1 MAQIAPAFSQT
12 LKPTTRFDMAQYVLI
27 LPEGFMTSLQRA
39 QAISRELYCVTR
51 PLALQREDE
60 KSSMFATVITHPS
73 TNQAALIVNP
83 DVIINVHEQATLE
96 KLTALFP
103 ELTEDVRFA
112 LTSMAWQLRSFT
124 FKSILPPTATIR
136 NAQYMIDNGWFEPDK

>member
-1 MAQIAPAFSQT
+1 MAN
-12 LKPTTRFDMAQYVLI
+12 YVLI

-39 QAISRELYCVTR
+39 KAISRELYCVTR

-60 KSSMFATVITHPS
+60 VSNMFATVITHP
-73 TNQAALIVNP
+73 TTGDAALIVNP
-83 DVIINVHEQATLE
+83 DGIINVHEQATLE

-124 FKSILPPTATIR
+124 FQSILPPTATIR
-136 NAQYMIDNGWFEPDK
+136 DEAYMITNGWFKEDPL